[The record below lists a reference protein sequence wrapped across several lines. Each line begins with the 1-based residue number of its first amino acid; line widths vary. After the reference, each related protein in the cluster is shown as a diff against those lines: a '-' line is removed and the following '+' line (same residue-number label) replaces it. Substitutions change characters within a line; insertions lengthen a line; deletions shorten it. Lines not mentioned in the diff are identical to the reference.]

1 MTINSL
7 SFQTNG
13 IARSLSVADPPLHS
27 WSLAFNGTSFVMF
40 DQDDIE
46 FMATVE
52 VDPDTGVVTDG
63 IVASQRIPT
72 EGLFFSK
79 TGNNAQRVTL
89 GLTVGPEAV
98 LDFEATP
105 ELVLTIG
112 VSDLLETT
120 TTVVTLT
127 LVDLNDVNEPPV
139 FESVPTPPPVA
150 SGELLE
156 YVVPPDSVVD
166 PEGRPYLR
174 AIFDENLTW
183 R

>member
-1 MTINSL
+1 
-7 SFQTNG
+7 
-13 IARSLSVADPPLHS
+13 
-27 WSLAFNGTSFVMF
+27 
-40 DQDDIE
+40 
-46 FMATVE
+46 
-52 VDPDTGVVTDG
+52 
-63 IVASQRIPT
+63 
-72 EGLFFSK
+72 
-79 TGNNAQRVTL
+79 
-89 GLTVGPEAV
+89 LTVGPEAV

-166 PEGRPYLR
+166 PEGRPYFR